1 MIGAIRKHQLGGEPS
16 APKKKRVYQE
26 SDDQRAVV
34 AWLRARPN
42 WLVMRLENAA
52 KRTPAQ
58 AARDKAMGM
67 EPGAPDLVVML
78 HTFGFYLEMKKA
90 DGRVSDEQ
98 ENLHAQ
104 LRARGM
110 CVLVGWGEARTIVAL
125 KRLEEAWSYYEPC
138 PRVLRSGVLKTLI
151 ENASVK

>member
-1 MIGAIRKHQLGGEPS
+1 MIGAIRKHQLGGESP

-34 AWLRARPN
+34 AWLRARPH

-78 HTFGFYLEMKKA
+78 HTFAFCLEMKKV
-90 DGRVSDEQ
+90 DGRISAEQ
-98 ENLHAQ
+98 EKLHAQ

-110 CVLVGWGEARTIVAL
+110 CVLVGWGEARTVKAL
-125 KRLEEAWSYYEPC
+125 ERLEEVWNYYEPC
-138 PRVLRSGVLKTLI
+138 PKELRTGVLKTVI
-151 ENASVK
+151 EKESMK